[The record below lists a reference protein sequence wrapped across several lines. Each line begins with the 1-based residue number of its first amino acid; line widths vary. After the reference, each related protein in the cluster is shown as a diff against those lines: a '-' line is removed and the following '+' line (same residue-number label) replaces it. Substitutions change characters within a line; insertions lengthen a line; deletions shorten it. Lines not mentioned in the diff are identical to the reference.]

1 MLFFGQKCD
10 KELVGQAGGQTGGRT
25 LLHVQL
31 RYFFPSYKLPKT
43 YIYYVT
49 FVWSSN
55 IALWDISLY
64 QVE

>member
-31 RYFFPSYKLPKT
+31 PKT